1 MLRPTQTIILFYSRT
16 RNGTNINFIEA
27 FISMLNLRFLIYMNL
42 SHYSVSTTEMFQRK
56 QGVINQK
63 QRMIFPRKRFKRKKK
78 IYQRNQKTAMRSF
91 TSLPPRIFIW
101 FLKCFLNHIHQ
112 PVPFYLPQKHYYFTP
127 RSGWWLGRENEKIR
141 DCQYFLSALKHGE
154 RTLDVE
160 EHFPWKLNNG

>member
-78 IYQRNQKTAMRSF
+78 NISKKSENSHEELHFSASQNIYLVSKMLSEPYSLACSI
-91 TSLPPRIFIW
+91 LPPPEA
-101 FLKCFLNHIHQ
+101 LLLHSK
-112 PVPFYLPQKHYYFTP
+112 K
-127 RSGWWLGRENEKIR
+127 WLV
-141 DCQYFLSALKHGE
+141 AGE
-154 RTLDVE
+154 G
-160 EHFPWKLNNG
+160 K